1 MRVFTINLSATI
13 SIMVFLLTSCVSTK
27 KYEDLA
33 FQKRQLEAEKMKLSE
48 AVVMKDGVINDLR
61 VKEEQLIQRESELEN
76 TRTQVSA
83 LQDAQKDLMRRYD
96 ELLSQRNEVL
106 DNASQEKAA
115 LAEELSAQ
123 QQQLDQKE
131 RELRFL
137 EMKLQSQEENLVT
150 LQEDVR
156 IRERKLLELTEELHA
171 RDSMMQM
178 LRASIDD
185 ALRGFSDADLT
196 VSEFNGKVYV
206 SLSQNLLFAKGS
218 NVIDQQG
225 LNAIRKLANVI
236 KDNPEIQINVEGHT
250 DSDGSPAKNWD
261 LSVTR
266 ATSVVKALTG
276 AGLDP
281 GQVTASGRG
290 LYYPKVP
297 NDTEENK
304 AINRRTEIILSPNLD
319 ALYSLLE

>member
-1 MRVFTINLSATI
+1 MRRVPVFSLLLL
-13 SIMVFLLTSCVSTK
+13 VLLTSLMMSCVSTK
-27 KYEDLA
+27 KYDELA
-33 FQKRQLEAEKMKLSE
+33 FQKRQLEAEKSE
-48 AVVMKDGVINDLR
+48 LTEEVTSQNAMISALR
-61 VKEEQLIQRESELEN
+61 EKETMLTQRESELAS
-76 TRTQVSA
+76 TKSQLTA
-83 LQDAQKDLMRRYD
+83 LQESQKDLMRKYD
-96 ELLSQRNEVL
+96 ELLSQNNEVL

-115 LAEELSAQ
+115 LAEELSAKQ
-123 QQQLDQKE
+123 QELDQKE

-156 IRERKLLELTEELHA
+156 VRERKLLELTEELNA

-178 LRASIDD
+178 LRASIDE

-218 NVIDQQG
+218 DVIDQQG
-225 LNAIRKLANVI
+225 LNAIRKLANVL

-290 LYYPKVP
+290 LYYPRVP

>member
-1 MRVFTINLSATI
+1 MRRVPVFSPLLL
-13 SIMVFLLTSCVSTK
+13 MLLTSLMIGCVSTK
-27 KYEDLA
+27 KYDELA
-33 FQKRQLEAEKMKLSE
+33 FQKRQLEAEKSKLTEEVTS
-48 AVVMKDGVINDLR
+48 KDAMISTLR
-61 VKEEQLIQRESELEN
+61 EKETMLTQRESELAS
-76 TRTQVSA
+76 TKSQLAA
-83 LQDAQKDLMRRYD
+83 LQESQKDLMRKYD
-96 ELLSQRNEVL
+96 ELLSQSNEVL

-115 LAEELSAQ
+115 LSEELSAKQ
-123 QQQLDQKE
+123 QELDQKE

-156 IRERKLLELTEELHA
+156 VRERKLLELTEELNA
-171 RDSMMQM
+171 RDSMMKM

-225 LNAIRKLANVI
+225 LNAIRKLANVL

-297 NDTEENK
+297 NDTEDNK

>member
-1 MRVFTINLSATI
+1 MRRVSVFS
-13 SIMVFLLTSCVSTK
+13 SLLVVLLASFMMSCVSTK
-27 KYEDLA
+27 KYDELA
-33 FQKRQLEAEKMKLSE
+33 FQKRQLEAEKSKLTEEVTTKNAMIS
-48 AVVMKDGVINDLR
+48 ALR
-61 VKEEQLIQRESELEN
+61 EKETMLTQRESELAS
-76 TRTQVSA
+76 TKSQLTA
-83 LQDAQKDLMRRYD
+83 LQESQKDLMRKYD
-96 ELLSQRNEVL
+96 ELLSQNNEVL

-115 LAEELSAQ
+115 LAEELSAKQ
-123 QQQLDQKE
+123 QELDQKE

-156 IRERKLLELTEELHA
+156 VRERKLLELTEELNA

-178 LRASIDD
+178 LRASIDE

-218 NVIDQQG
+218 DVIDQQG
-225 LNAIRKLANVI
+225 LNAIRKLANVL

-276 AGLDP
+276 AGLNP

-290 LYYPKVP
+290 LYYPRVP

>member
-1 MRVFTINLSATI
+1 MRRVPVFSPLLLI
-13 SIMVFLLTSCVSTK
+13 LLTSLMISCVSTK
-27 KYEDLA
+27 KYDELA
-33 FQKRQLEAEKMKLSE
+33 FQKRQLEAEKSKLTEEVTS
-48 AVVMKDGVINDLR
+48 KDAMISTLR
-61 VKEEQLIQRESELEN
+61 EKETMLTQRESELAS
-76 TRTQVSA
+76 TKSQLAA
-83 LQDAQKDLMRRYD
+83 LQESQEDLMRKYD
-96 ELLSQRNEVL
+96 ELLSQSNEVL

-115 LAEELSAQ
+115 LSEELSAKQ
-123 QQQLDQKE
+123 QELDQKE

-156 IRERKLLELTEELHA
+156 VRERKLLELTEELNA
-171 RDSMMQM
+171 RDSMMKM

-225 LNAIRKLANVI
+225 LNAIRKLANVL

-297 NDTEENK
+297 NDTEDNK

>member
-1 MRVFTINLSATI
+1 MRRVPVFSPLLLI
-13 SIMVFLLTSCVSTK
+13 LLTSLMISCVSTK
-27 KYEDLA
+27 KYDELA
-33 FQKRQLEAEKMKLSE
+33 FQKRQLEAEKSKLTQEVTS
-48 AVVMKDGVINDLR
+48 KDAMISTLR
-61 VKEEQLIQRESELEN
+61 EKETMLTQRESELAS
-76 TRTQVSA
+76 TKSQLAA
-83 LQDAQKDLMRRYD
+83 LQESQKDLMRKYD
-96 ELLSQRNEVL
+96 ELLSQSNEVL

-115 LAEELSAQ
+115 LSEELSAKQ
-123 QQQLDQKE
+123 QELDQKE

-156 IRERKLLELTEELHA
+156 VRERKLLELTEELNA
-171 RDSMMQM
+171 RDSMMKM

-225 LNAIRKLANVI
+225 LNAIRKLANVL

-297 NDTEENK
+297 NDTEDNK

>member
-1 MRVFTINLSATI
+1 MRRVPVFSPLLLI
-13 SIMVFLLTSCVSTK
+13 LLTSLMISCVSTK
-27 KYEDLA
+27 KYDELA
-33 FQKRQLEAEKMKLSE
+33 FQKRQLETEKSKLTEEVTS
-48 AVVMKDGVINDLR
+48 KDAMISTLQE
-61 VKEEQLIQRESELEN
+61 KETMLTQRESELAS
-76 TRTQVSA
+76 TKSQLAA
-83 LQDAQKDLMRRYD
+83 LQESQKDLMRKYD
-96 ELLSQRNEVL
+96 ELLSQSNEVL

-115 LAEELSAQ
+115 LSEELSAKQ
-123 QQQLDQKE
+123 QELDQKE

-156 IRERKLLELTEELHA
+156 VRERKLLELTEELNA
-171 RDSMMQM
+171 RDSMMKM

-225 LNAIRKLANVI
+225 LNAIRKLANVL

-297 NDTEENK
+297 NDTEDNK

>member
-1 MRVFTINLSATI
+1 MRRVPVFSPLLLI
-13 SIMVFLLTSCVSTK
+13 LLTSLMISCVSSK
-27 KYEDLA
+27 KYDELA
-33 FQKRQLEAEKMKLSE
+33 FQKRQLEAEKSKLTEEVTS
-48 AVVMKDGVINDLR
+48 KDAMISTLR
-61 VKEEQLIQRESELEN
+61 EKETMLTQRESELAS
-76 TRTQVSA
+76 TKSQLAA
-83 LQDAQKDLMRRYD
+83 LQESQKDLMRKYD
-96 ELLSQRNEVL
+96 ELLSQSNEVL

-115 LAEELSAQ
+115 LSEELSAKQ
-123 QQQLDQKE
+123 QELDQKE

-156 IRERKLLELTEELHA
+156 VRERKLLELTEELNA
-171 RDSMMQM
+171 RDSMMKM

-225 LNAIRKLANVI
+225 LNAIRKLANVL

-297 NDTEENK
+297 NDTEDNK

>member
-1 MRVFTINLSATI
+1 MRRVPVFSPLLLI
-13 SIMVFLLTSCVSTK
+13 LLTSLMISCVSTK
-27 KYEDLA
+27 KYDELA
-33 FQKRQLEAEKMKLSE
+33 FQKRQLEAEKSKLTEEVTS
-48 AVVMKDGVINDLR
+48 KDAMISTLR
-61 VKEEQLIQRESELEN
+61 EKETMLTQRESELAS
-76 TRTQVSA
+76 TKSQLAA
-83 LQDAQKDLMRRYD
+83 LQESQKDLMRKYD
-96 ELLSQRNEVL
+96 ELLSQSNEVL

-115 LAEELSAQ
+115 LSEELSAKQ
-123 QQQLDQKE
+123 QELDQKE

-156 IRERKLLELTEELHA
+156 VRERKLLELTEELNA
-171 RDSMMQM
+171 RDSMMKM

-225 LNAIRKLANVI
+225 LNAIRKLANVL

-297 NDTEENK
+297 NDTEDNK